1 MEQSLK
7 ELAMEIAKMVVSV
20 NPEYVNLK
28 NGFVT
33 GTTIIDLRRDILDA
47 LKKDAEEHPKY
58 YD

>member
-1 MEQSLK
+1 
-7 ELAMEIAKMVVSV
+7 MVVSV

-47 LKKDAEEHPKY
+47 LRKDAEEHPDY